1 MKTKVLISVNA
12 GGGVNRPVY
21 KEVTGSDRE
30 KGGRG

>member
-12 GGGVNRPVY
+12 GGVNRPVY